1 MLLSKI
7 KNLSDQGLEL
17 FNNNKLN
24 EAEKI
29 YKEIIKLDNKNSDSY
44 CALGTI
50 NALRKNYKEALNFFN
65 ITTQLEPK
73 NYFAFNNLGTICFKF
88 QKFTSALEYYNK
100 AVIIKPDYITAL
112 NMRALTHEKLN
123 DLENALKDY
132 NQIQLLEPSGKY
144 IDGLVL
150 LTKAK
155 LCLWNGFDYALNKL
169 RKKIEKKI
177 IVWEPFVSL
186 VFEDS
191 LEIQK
196 KTLDFYTKD
205 QTSILTN
212 AYAHIKKNKKKIR
225 LGYFSADFY
234 NHAVSLLISRV
245 FELHNK
251 ENFEVLGFAL
261 QKPIFQDSM
270 RDKIIRSFDEF
281 YDLEEMTNLEIIN
294 LARSKEI
301 DIAIDLTGFTN
312 NNRANIFFNRI
323 APIQINFLGY
333 PGSMGLKNMDYI
345 IADKILIPEEDKNF
359 YTEKIIY
366 MPDSYQANDNTKK
379 ISDKTFT
386 HEELGL
392 PNDSFIF
399 CCFNSPHKITPE
411 IFKTWVKIISKVKN
425 SVLWL
430 YVLNEQTIKNLK
442 KEMTKNFLSE
452 DRIVFAKK
460 IDVELH
466 LARLKFADL
475 CLDTLPYNGHTTT
488 SDALWA
494 GVPVLTCIGKTF
506 AGKVSASLLTASNM
520 NELITKNLK
529 EYEDLAVDF
538 ATNAKKL
545 NDIKNKLKNNNKTS
559 KLFNSEIFTKNLE
572 MAYKTIYK
580 NNHLDLPNEDVYIS

>member
-1 MLLSKI
+1 MINSKI

-17 FNNNKLN
+17 FNNNKFD

-29 YKEIIKLDNKNSDSY
+29 YKEIIKLDNKHSDSY

-50 NALRKNYKEALNFFN
+50 NAIRKNYKEALNFFD

-88 QKFTSALEYYNK
+88 QKFTAALEYYNK
-100 AVIIKPDYITAL
+100 AIVIKPDYINAL
-112 NMRALTHEKLN
+112 NMRALTYEKLN
-123 DLENALKDY
+123 DLEKSLQDY
-132 NQIQLLEPSGKY
+132 NQMQLLDPSGKY
-144 IDGLVL
+144 IDGLIL

-155 LCLWNGFDYALNKL
+155 LCLWNGFDYTLNKL
-169 RKKIEKKI
+169 KKKIEKKI
-177 IVWEPFVSL
+177 IVWEPFISL
-186 VFEDS
+186 IFENS

-196 KTLDFYTKD
+196 KTLELYTKD
-205 QTSILTN
+205 KLSVLTDIFSP
-212 AYAHIKKNKKKIR
+212 IKKNKKKIR

-234 NHAVSLLISRV
+234 SHAVSLLISRI

-251 ENFEVLGFAL
+251 DNFEVYGFAL
-261 QKPIFQDSM
+261 QKPNFQDSM
-270 RDKIIRSFDEF
+270 RDRIIKSFDEF
-281 YDLEEMTNLEIIN
+281 YDLEEMTDLEIIR

-312 NNRANIFFNRI
+312 EHRANVFFNRI

-333 PGSMGLKNMDYI
+333 PGSMGLKNIDYI
-345 IADKILIPEEDKNF
+345 VADKILIPEKDKNF

-379 ISDKTFT
+379 ISDKIFT
-386 HEELGL
+386 HKELGL
-392 PNDSFIF
+392 PKDSFIF

-411 IFKTWVKIISKVKN
+411 IFKTWLKIISKVKN

-442 KEMTKNFLSE
+442 KELTKNFLSE

-460 IDVELH
+460 MDMELH

-506 AGKVSASLLTASNM
+506 AGKVAASLLSASNM
-520 NELITKNLK
+520 KELITNNLT
-529 EYEDLAVDF
+529 EYESLAIDLAL
-538 ATNAKKL
+538 NSKKL
-545 NDIKNKLKNNNKTS
+545 SAIKDKINNNKKTS
-559 KLFNSEIFTKNLE
+559 KLFNSELFTKNLE
-572 MAYKTIYK
+572 IAYKTVYQ
-580 NNHLDLPNEDVYIS
+580 NYHLDLPNEDVYIP

>member
-1 MLLSKI
+1 
-7 KNLSDQGLEL
+7 
-17 FNNNKLN
+17 
-24 EAEKI
+24 
-29 YKEIIKLDNKNSDSY
+29 
-44 CALGTI
+44 
-50 NALRKNYKEALNFFN
+50 
-65 ITTQLEPK
+65 
-73 NYFAFNNLGTICFKF
+73 
-88 QKFTSALEYYNK
+88 
-100 AVIIKPDYITAL
+100 
-112 NMRALTHEKLN
+112 
-123 DLENALKDY
+123 
-132 NQIQLLEPSGKY
+132 
-144 IDGLVL
+144 
-150 LTKAK
+150 
-155 LCLWNGFDYALNKL
+155 
-169 RKKIEKKI
+169 
-177 IVWEPFVSL
+177 
-186 VFEDS
+186 
-191 LEIQK
+191 
-196 KTLDFYTKD
+196 
-205 QTSILTN
+205 
-212 AYAHIKKNKKKIR
+212 
-225 LGYFSADFY
+225 
-234 NHAVSLLISRV
+234 
-245 FELHNK
+245 
-251 ENFEVLGFAL
+251 
-261 QKPIFQDSM
+261 
-270 RDKIIRSFDEF
+270 
-281 YDLEEMTNLEIIN
+281 
-294 LARSKEI
+294 
-301 DIAIDLTGFTN
+301 
-312 NNRANIFFNRI
+312 
-323 APIQINFLGY
+323 
-333 PGSMGLKNMDYI
+333 
-345 IADKILIPEEDKNF
+345 
-359 YTEKIIY
+359 

-580 NNHLDLPNEDVYIS
+580 NYHLDLPNEDVYIS

>member
-1 MLLSKI
+1 VPPRVSP
-7 KNLSDQGLEL
+7 S
-17 FNNNKLN
+17 
-24 EAEKI
+24 
-29 YKEIIKLDNKNSDSY
+29 
-44 CALGTI
+44 
-50 NALRKNYKEALNFFN
+50 
-65 ITTQLEPK
+65 
-73 NYFAFNNLGTICFKF
+73 
-88 QKFTSALEYYNK
+88 
-100 AVIIKPDYITAL
+100 VAL

-196 KTLDFYTKD
+196 KTLDLYTKD

-580 NNHLDLPNEDVYIS
+580 NYHLDLPNEDVYIS